1 MSKIYDKYLKL
12 KSSNDYQENT
22 VYLFKSGIFFIFI
35 EEDAKTMS
43 QLLNLKLGNLN
54 ENIVKC
60 GFPIPS
66 LDKYLH
72 LLSNTN
78 YHVEIVNLDTQTLY
92 DADDY
97 IHNQDIQKIINAIL
111 STNIDNLSISESYDF
126 LYDIQ
131 KKLNY
136 IVRGTKIEH

>member
-43 QLLNLKLGNLN
+43 QLLNLKLGKLN

-60 GFPIPS
+60 GA
-66 LDKYLH
+66 YG
-72 LLSNTN
+72 
-78 YHVEIVNLDTQTLY
+78 Q
-92 DADDY
+92 
-97 IHNQDIQKIINAIL
+97 
-111 STNIDNLSISESYDF
+111 
-126 LYDIQ
+126 
-131 KKLNY
+131 
-136 IVRGTKIEH
+136 